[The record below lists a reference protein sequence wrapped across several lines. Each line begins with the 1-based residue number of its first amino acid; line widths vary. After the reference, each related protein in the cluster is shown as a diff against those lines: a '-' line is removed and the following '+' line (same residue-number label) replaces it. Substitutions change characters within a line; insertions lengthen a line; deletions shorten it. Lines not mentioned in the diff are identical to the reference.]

1 MNTAWIYLLLSTFCN
16 SVGSMLV
23 KVASMGNYNSKLGMY
38 ISWPFIVAV
47 GLFGTNLIFY
57 AQAIRKI
64 PLHIAYPIVV
74 GITII
79 SITLFSIFYY
89 SNKIQYFDYIGTVF
103 IVIGIA
109 ILSR

>member
-38 ISWPFIVAV
+38 ISWPFIIAV
-47 GLFGTNLIFY
+47 ILFGTNLIFY

-64 PLHIAYPIVV
+64 PLYVAYPFVV

-79 SITLFSIFYY
+79 FLTLFSTLYY
-89 SNKIQYFDYIGTVF
+89 SNKIQFYDYAGVIF
-103 IVIGIA
+103 ILVGITL
-109 ILSR
+109 LSK